1 MSKRKSAFSFDDLD
15 DQMLKATSK
24 ETLKQSPKKKIKAAD
39 STQKST
45 TTAKSANKSR
55 SNRFEKDNSNLKEEH
70 VVNEMTS
77 LNSFDAL
84 HTLSNKRSTPH
95 LAKQSQEETSSLL
108 MHELSLL
115 QKKEKEANNNNGGQ
129 QKYKKKMDPEKG
141 RFSRYDTEET
151 ALETQKY
158 FLQEE
163 ERLNFHG
170 VPSAFTEYEQD
181 NAFFKVL
188 EKEESERNNKYRD
201 SARDNV
207 SSLEKS
213 LGFSF
218 FSIEGSETTGKQE
231 EEEINASHPHQEYFE
246 QKNSNFIPEE
256 IGVLYCASFL
266 REAKFK
272 YERNCKKEENCVAK
286 KMSLRH
292 PDTVEDTMGAR
303 GWICREFLLPSQQKK
318 LDSERVLPLYRQ
330 LCLLCNRLLT
340 TFTYKKNEDEN
351 KEPLEIIQDHCNVIG
366 VENDGYPLETC
377 LEPIASK
384 SQKIG
389 FKITGITRPIRRFSA
404 VDYVPKVEEILDQDN
419 PGQLIK
425 VRCFAETPLN
435 FHIAPVVAIKIQ
447 PQSMPYI
454 ALTEVPSLE

>member
-1 MSKRKSAFSFDDLD
+1 MSKRKAAFSFDDLD
-15 DQMLKATSK
+15 DQMLKIAK
-24 ETLKQSPKKKIKAAD
+24 IDELPKKKIKAAD
-39 STQKST
+39 STQKPT

-55 SNRFEKDNSNLKEEH
+55 SNRFAKDNSNLKEEEI
-70 VVNEMTS
+70 VNEMES

-84 HTLSNKRSTPH
+84 HTLSNKRSTQH

-108 MHELSLL
+108 MHELTLL
-115 QKKEKEANNNNGGQ
+115 QRKEKEANNAVGVN
-129 QKYKKKMDPEKG
+129 QKYKKKMDPENG
-141 RFSRYDTEET
+141 RFSRHDTEQT

-163 ERLNFHG
+163 EQLNFHG
-170 VPSAFTEYEQD
+170 VPSAFKDYEQD
-181 NAFFKVL
+181 NEFFKVL
-188 EKEESERNNKYRD
+188 EQEESKRDHQYRD

-207 SSLEKS
+207 SSLEKT
-213 LGFSF
+213 LTFSVS
-218 FSIEGSETTGKQE
+218 SIEDFENTKEQE
-231 EEEINASHPHQEYFE
+231 ELNALHPHQEYFA

-256 IGVLYCASFL
+256 TGVSYCASFL

-272 YERNCKKEENCVAK
+272 YERNCKKEENCVSK

-292 PDTVEDTMGAR
+292 PDTVEDAQGAR

-351 KEPLEIIQDHCNVIG
+351 KEPLEIIQDHCNTIG
-366 VENDGYPLETC
+366 VENDGYPLESC
-377 LEPIASK
+377 LEPIANK

-404 VDYVPKVEEILDQDN
+404 VDYVPKIEEILDQDN
-419 PGQLIK
+419 PGQLVK

-435 FHIAPVVAIKIQ
+435 FPIAPVVAIKTK
-447 PQSMPYI
+447 PLSMPFT
-454 ALTEVPSLE
+454 ALTEEQSLE